1 MNPIDPRLLADFV
14 TFGAELIRSEDIDP
28 LYPVLK
34 WLERDMDAEQA
45 LWFTFL
51 YMTYY
56 NLPSAQLAFQ
66 REYNALFEFADAH
79 FGQFPCATER
89 RNLRGGKAQAH
100 INRYLFQVHAAGS
113 QTAFLQQGWGDDP
126 TANYEAFWDT
136 AQTVWQNGRWAAFKW
151 AEILKKVHGWNLAA
165 PDMRMEFCSGPKA
178 GLILLYDLDPAAMP
192 RGESE
197 VWTLN
202 YYGANLRQRCAQA
215 GLIVPDWETLE
226 TVLCNFHSLR
236 DGNYYIGHDIDE
248 LQERIEHSSLSAE
261 QRHWLYAARRNA
273 LPHEYLGEL
282 NGWQGVDKAANKHY
296 QRTGEI
302 WSRLG
307 VVERV

>member
-14 TFGAELIRSEDIDP
+14 TFGAELIRSEDVDP
-28 LYPVLK
+28 LYPLLK

-66 REYNALFEFADAH
+66 WSPLPDA
-79 FGQFPCATER
+79 PDARWNKLRIATER
-89 RNLRGGKAQAH
+89 RNLNGAKVVPHVNA
-100 INRYLFQVHAAGS
+100 YLGAIRRWGS
-113 QTAFLQQGWGDDP
+113 QQAFLQQGWGEDP
-126 TANYEAFWDT
+126 IANYEAFWDT

-178 GLILLYDLDPAAMP
+178 GLMLLYGLDPANMP
-192 RGESE
+192 RGEGE

-261 QRHWLYAARRNA
+261 QRHWLYVARRNA
-273 LPHEYLGEL
+273 LPHDYLGEL

-296 QRTGEI
+296 QQTGEI